1 MQIYTDDPIG
11 AVVGTQFDRDLR
23 ISTMLSLWM
32 ALGLGVAFHKATR
45 GKDVIWIGARY
56 LLGHEQLTVS
66 ITPEL
71 VDELTHTIENMM
83 DLNAVKISDVRRL
96 AGQAN
101 HVAGLVFAWRP
112 SLKSFWAALK
122 KVARHPGRLQGRI
135 WRRQIDDSLHWLL
148 AFLTHRR
155 GTLVRCYA
163 LRHHFN
169 ECPPS
174 VIAFDASALG
184 LGAILLRDGTVTHF
198 LSDPIGPLDE
208 AMLGVAAGDENGQ
221 QLWEA
226 LALLVA
232 LRAWREVWSAGRSHL
247 TMEGDSMTALYMLL
261 DVTTRSDIN
270 VTIAREIALELGSA
284 IYRPDCVRHVPGITN
299 KVPDYLSRCMAEPI
313 ASQPWPAALRT
324 AQRVFPAPRDASWYL
339 ALRPPRRPRR
349 RNRA

>member
-1 MQIYTDDPIG
+1 M
-11 AVVGTQFDRDLR
+11 
-23 ISTMLSLWM
+23 
-32 ALGLGVAFHKATR
+32 
-45 GKDVIWIGARY
+45 
-56 LLGHEQLTVS
+56 LGHEQLTVS
-66 ITPEL
+66 ITPDL
-71 VDELTHTIENMM
+71 IDELTHAIVSMM

-112 SLKSFWAALK
+112 FLKSFWAALK
-122 KVARHPGRLQGRI
+122 KVAQHPGRLQGHI
-135 WRRQIDDSLHWLL
+135 WRRQIDDSLRWLH

-155 GTLVRCYA
+155 GTLTRCYA

-174 VIAFDASALG
+174 VIAFDASAMG
-184 LGAILLRDGTVTHF
+184 LGAILMREGSVTHYF
-198 LSDPIGPLDE
+198 SDPIGPLDE
-208 AMLGVAAGDENGQ
+208 AMLGVAAGDDKMQ

-232 LRAWREVWSAGRSHL
+232 LRVWREVWSTGRSHL
-247 TMEGDSMTALYMLL
+247 TMEGDSMTALYMLV
-261 DVTTRSDIN
+261 DVKSRSDIN

-313 ASQPWPAALRT
+313 ASQPLPTVLRN
-324 AQRVFPAPRDASWYL
+324 AQRVFPPPRDSSWYL
-339 ALRPPRRPRR
+339 AAGQPRRPRR
-349 RNRA
+349 RTRA